1 MFQSNDGM
9 EYARRDMTRSLAA
22 KGISGVVLEAIYRTP
37 RHLFVSDALRY
48 SAYKET
54 SLPIGFGQTISKP
67 SIIAGMVQSLSLT
80 GDERVLEIGTG
91 SGYQTAVLSQLAG
104 HVVTMER
111 IKALAMRA
119 SELFKSFNASNVTF
133 LYTGDFND
141 AEGIFDAILVA
152 AGVDILPVDLY
163 DKLNV
168 GGRLVVPLGDNS
180 GHHIMRYIK
189 KPDGKLLE
197 DNIGSAVFVPYI
209 AGSG

>member
-9 EYARRDMTRSLAA
+9 EYARRDMTQNLAS
-22 KGISGVVLEAIYRTP
+22 KGISGVILDAIYNTP

-67 SIIAGMVQSLSLT
+67 SIIAAMVQALSLT

-111 IKALAMRA
+111 IEVLAARA
-119 SELFKSFNASNVTF
+119 SGLFKSFDVSNVTF
-133 LYTGDFND
+133 LHTGDFRD
-141 AEGIFDAILVA
+141 TDGTFDAILVA
-152 AGVDILPVDLY
+152 AGVDILPVDLC
-163 DKLNV
+163 DKLNA
-168 GGRLVVPLGDNS
+168 GGRLVVPLSVDS
-180 GHHIMRYIK
+180 GHRIMKYIK
-189 KPDGKLLE
+189 KSDGRLLE

-209 AGSG
+209 TGS

>member
-9 EYARRDMTRSLAA
+9 EYARRDMTKSLAE
-22 KGISGVVLEAIYRTP
+22 KGISGVVLDVICRTP

-67 SIIAGMVQSLSLT
+67 SVIAGMVQALSLT
-80 GDERVLEIGTG
+80 GDEHVLEVGTG
-91 SGYQTAVLSQLAG
+91 SGYQTAVLSQLAE

-111 IKALAMRA
+111 IEALAVRA
-119 SELFKSFNASNVTF
+119 SELFKSFDVSNVTF
-133 LYTGDFND
+133 LHTGDFNEV
-141 AEGIFDAILVA
+141 EGTFDAILVA
-152 AGVDILPVDLY
+152 AGVDILPVDLC

-180 GHHIMRYIK
+180 GHRIMKYIK
-189 KPDGKLLE
+189 KADGRLLE
-197 DNIGSAVFVPYI
+197 DNIGSAIFVPYI
-209 AGSG
+209 SGSC

>member
-1 MFQSNDGM
+1 MFRSNDGM
-9 EYARRDMTRSLAA
+9 EYARRDMTQSLVA
-22 KGISGVVLEAIYRTP
+22 KGISGVVLDAVYRTP

-67 SIIAGMVQSLSLT
+67 SVIAAMVQALSLT
-80 GDERVLEIGTG
+80 GDEHVLEIGTG

-111 IKALAMRA
+111 IEVLAMRA
-119 SELFKSFNASNVTF
+119 SKLFESFDVSNITF
-133 LYTGDFND
+133 LHTGDFND
-141 AEGIFDAILVA
+141 AEGTFDAILVA
-152 AGVDILPVDLY
+152 AGVDILPVDLC
-163 DKLNV
+163 DKLNA

-180 GHHIMRYIK
+180 GHRIMKYIK
-189 KPDGKLLE
+189 KADGSLLE

-209 AGSG
+209 AGSC

>member
-9 EYARRDMTRSLAA
+9 EYARKDMTLSLAA
-22 KGISGVVLEAIYRTP
+22 KGISGVVLEVIYKTP

-67 SIIAGMVQSLSLT
+67 SVIAGMVQALSLT
-80 GDERVLEIGTG
+80 GDEHVLEIGTG

-111 IKALAMRA
+111 IEALAARA
-119 SELFKSFNASNVTF
+119 SKLFKSFDASNITF
-133 LYTGDFND
+133 LHSGDFND
-141 AEGIFDAILVA
+141 VNETFDAILVA
-152 AGVDILPVDLY
+152 AGVDILPIDLC

-180 GHHIMRYIK
+180 IHRIMRYIK
-189 KPDGKLLE
+189 KADGRLLE

-209 AGSG
+209 AGSC